1 MNYHSD
7 EWVKENIQAHY
18 NEALEYFP
26 EDRIVGIFCQ
36 GSTNYGLDTPE
47 SDIDTKLIV
56 VPTFEDIV
64 FNKKPQST
72 THVRANNEHIDF
84 KDIRLMLG
92 TFRKQNLNFIEIL
105 FTKYK
110 IVNPLYAQEWNRLI
124 KANERIA
131 HYNPYLAVKAMKG
144 VAMEKYH
151 ALEHPYPAKLAVLEK
166 FGYDGKQL
174 HHLLRIEDFLER
186 YIAGDAYE
194 KCLSP
199 ENAEYLKAVKAF
211 MYSQEEAEKLAE
223 KTMEHIEQM
232 SNAITKDSSWNI
244 CDNEVD
250 ALLNDVQSN
259 IMKIAV
265 KYEMM

>member
-110 IVNPLYAQEWNRLI
+110 IVNPLYAQEWNRLV

-166 FGYDGKQL
+166 FGYDPKQL
-174 HHLLRIEDFLER
+174 HHLFRIEEFLER
-186 YIAGDAYE
+186 YINGECYYDCMYPSDS
-194 KCLSP
+194 LF
-199 ENAEYLKAVKAF
+199 LKSVKEGVF
-211 MYSQEEAEKLAE
+211 SQQEAEEGAKASLDRIIKMTDE
-223 KTMEHIEQM
+223 F
-232 SNAITKDSSWNI
+232 SAITPNKGDES
-244 CDNEVD
+244 VD
-250 ALLNDVQSN
+250 HLLDDVQRK
-259 IMKIAV
+259 IMAIAV
-265 KYEMM
+265 KEELF